1 MCSVSGKNQ
10 SKRNQK
16 WRGWHV
22 WMTQAWS
29 LNLLLGWKPHCFS
42 SALLSLTAITPSH
55 SLNHTLTLQTPFVF
69 HVSPILRCLYI
80 KCNLSVILSIKQ
92 NIDPP
97 SLLNNEILKASL
109 QHCTLVN
116 SDHVRLSGLFVE
128 YLSYVQIQALGMQMW
143 FPVTTYDLN
152 NYPWH

>member
-1 MCSVSGKNQ
+1 M
-10 SKRNQK
+10 
-16 WRGWHV
+16 
-22 WMTQAWS
+22 
-29 LNLLLGWKPHCFS
+29 
-42 SALLSLTAITPSH
+42 
-55 SLNHTLTLQTPFVF
+55 F
-69 HVSPILRCLYI
+69 HQYLRCFYI

-128 YLSYVQIQALGMQMW
+128 YLSYVQIQALGMQM
-143 FPVTTYDLN
+143 
-152 NYPWH
+152 